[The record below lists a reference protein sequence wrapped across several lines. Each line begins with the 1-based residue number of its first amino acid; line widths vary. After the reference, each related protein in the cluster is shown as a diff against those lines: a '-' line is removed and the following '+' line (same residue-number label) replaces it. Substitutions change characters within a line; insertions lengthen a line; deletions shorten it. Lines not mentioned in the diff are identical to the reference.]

1 MKYIKF
7 LIFIILINITI
18 VYANPYNNKETVNDI
33 EVISS
38 TWYIWE
44 RINTNYGIKL
54 PNWGS
59 PDKWLNQA
67 KKSGYKTN
75 TTPKK
80 NSIVIWK
87 KDGVTYAGLVWQ
99 INTDS
104 IVVKTASQTE
114 LRQICAP
121 KKEGRCNEN
130 NVCFYY
136 NDSESELVCTEKY
149 VAVNQTG
156 IVLNRSLNLKTDNIV
171 GYIYL
176 DEKINNS
183 TGSNTSDNNKS
194 NSNQNTNKT
203 NNSKENNNSNASSTN
218 SSNSSSKTNNSK
230 KVSKLKNLNVENY
243 NLNFQEDK
251 DTYTLKVANEI
262 DKVNILAEGDKNSII
277 TGLGSK
283 NLEIGSNKYEI
294 LVTTKDKEDKIYNI
308 EIIRESMSTENKEDE
323 ELEKDRNT
331 SYSNENNSNENNSN
345 EKESKINYKT
355 IILGGAI
362 VIFIG
367 LLLFI

>member
-7 LIFIILINITI
+7 LTFIILINITI

-87 KDGVTYAGLVWQ
+87 KDGVTYTGLVWQ
-99 INTDS
+99 VNTDN
-104 IVVKTASQTE
+104 IVVKTASQIE
-114 LRQICAP
+114 LRKICAP
-121 KKEGRCNEN
+121 KKDSRCNANTICIYDPSDREM
-130 NVCFYY
+130 
-136 NDSESELVCTEKY
+136 VCTEKY
-149 VAVNQTG
+149 AAINDTG
-156 IVLNRSLNLKTDNIV
+156 IVLNYSLNLKNDNII

-176 DEKINNS
+176 DDKINNV
-183 TGSNTSDNNKS
+183 TGTDTSLNNK
-194 NSNQNTNKT
+194 
-203 NNSKENNNSNASSTN
+203 NNSNVSSTN
-218 SSNSSSKTNNSK
+218 SSNNSK
-230 KVSKLKNLNVENY
+230 KVSKLKKLNVENY

-308 EIIRESMSTENKEDE
+308 EIIRESISTENKEDE
-323 ELEKDRNT
+323 ELEKA
-331 SYSNENNSNENNSN
+331 ENASNSN

-362 VIFIG
+362 IIFIG

>member
-7 LIFIILINITI
+7 LTFIILINITI

-87 KDGVTYAGLVWQ
+87 KDGVTYTGLVWQ
-99 INTDS
+99 VNTDN

-114 LRQICAP
+114 LRKICAP
-121 KKEGRCNEN
+121 KKDSRYNAN
-130 NVCFYY
+130 NIYIY
-136 NDSESELVCTEKY
+136 DPSDREMVCTEKY
-149 VAVNQTG
+149 AAINDTG
-156 IVLNRSLNLKTDNIV
+156 IVLNLKNDNII

-176 DEKINNS
+176 DDKINNV
-183 TGSNTSDNNKS
+183 TGTDTSLNNK
-194 NSNQNTNKT
+194 
-203 NNSKENNNSNASSTN
+203 NNSNVSSTN
-218 SSNSSSKTNNSK
+218 SSNNSK

-277 TGLGSK
+277 SGLGSK
-283 NLEIGSNKYEI
+283 NLETGSNKYEI

-308 EIIRESMSTENKEDE
+308 EIIRESISTENKEA
-323 ELEKDRNT
+323 
-331 SYSNENNSNENNSN
+331 ENASNSN

-362 VIFIG
+362 IIFIG

>member
-7 LIFIILINITI
+7 LTFIILINITI

-87 KDGVTYAGLVWQ
+87 KDGVTYTGLVWQ
-99 INTDS
+99 VNTDN

-114 LRQICAP
+114 LRKICAP
-121 KKEGRCNEN
+121 KKDSRCNAN
-130 NVCFYY
+130 NIYIY
-136 NDSESELVCTEKY
+136 DPSDREMVCTEKY
-149 VAVNQTG
+149 AAINDTG
-156 IVLNRSLNLKTDNIV
+156 IVLNHSLNLKNDNII

-176 DEKINNS
+176 DDKINNV
-183 TGSNTSDNNKS
+183 TGTDTSLNNK
-194 NSNQNTNKT
+194 
-203 NNSKENNNSNASSTN
+203 NNSNVSSTN
-218 SSNSSSKTNNSK
+218 SSNNSK

-277 TGLGSK
+277 SGLGSK
-283 NLEIGSNKYEI
+283 NLETGSNKYEI

-308 EIIRESMSTENKEDE
+308 EIIRESISTENKEA
-323 ELEKDRNT
+323 
-331 SYSNENNSNENNSN
+331 ENASNSN

-362 VIFIG
+362 IIFIG

>member
-7 LIFIILINITI
+7 LTFIILINITI

-87 KDGVTYAGLVWQ
+87 KDGVTYTGLVWQ
-99 INTDS
+99 VNTDN

-114 LRQICAP
+114 LRKICAP
-121 KKEGRCNEN
+121 KKDSRCNANTICIYDPSDREM
-130 NVCFYY
+130 
-136 NDSESELVCTEKY
+136 VCTEKY
-149 VAVNQTG
+149 AAINDTG
-156 IVLNRSLNLKTDNIV
+156 IVLNHSLNLKNDNII

-176 DEKINNS
+176 DDKINNV
-183 TGSNTSDNNKS
+183 TGTDTSLNNK
-194 NSNQNTNKT
+194 
-203 NNSKENNNSNASSTN
+203 NNSNVSSTN
-218 SSNSSSKTNNSK
+218 SSNNSK

-283 NLEIGSNKYEI
+283 NLETGSNKYEI

-308 EIIRESMSTENKEDE
+308 EIIRESISTENKEDE
-323 ELEKDRNT
+323 ELEKAENT
-331 SYSNENNSNENNSN
+331 SNSN

-362 VIFIG
+362 IIFIG

>member
-1 MKYIKF
+1 MKYVKF
-7 LIFIILINITI
+7 LTFIILINITI

-87 KDGVTYAGLVWQ
+87 KDGVTYTGLVWQ
-99 INTDS
+99 VNTDN

-114 LRQICAP
+114 LRKICAP
-121 KKEGRCNEN
+121 KKDSRYNAN
-130 NVCFYY
+130 NIYIY
-136 NDSESELVCTEKY
+136 DPSDREMVCTEKY
-149 VAVNQTG
+149 AAINDTG
-156 IVLNRSLNLKTDNIV
+156 IVLNHSLNLKNDNII

-176 DEKINNS
+176 DDKINNV
-183 TGSNTSDNNKS
+183 TGTDTSLNNK
-194 NSNQNTNKT
+194 
-203 NNSKENNNSNASSTN
+203 NNSNVSSTN
-218 SSNSSSKTNNSK
+218 SSNNSK

-283 NLEIGSNKYEI
+283 NLETGSNKYEI

-308 EIIRESMSTENKEDE
+308 EIIRESISTENKEA
-323 ELEKDRNT
+323 
-331 SYSNENNSNENNSN
+331 ENASNSN

-362 VIFIG
+362 IIFIG

>member
-7 LIFIILINITI
+7 LTFIILINITI

-87 KDGVTYAGLVWQ
+87 KDGVTYTGLVWQ
-99 INTDS
+99 VNTDN
-104 IVVKTASQTE
+104 IVVKTASQTV
-114 LRQICAP
+114 LRKICAP
-121 KKEGRCNEN
+121 KKDSRCNAN
-130 NVCFYY
+130 NIYIY
-136 NDSESELVCTEKY
+136 DPSDREMVCTEKY
-149 VAVNQTG
+149 AAINDTG
-156 IVLNRSLNLKTDNIV
+156 IVLNHSLNLKNDNII

-176 DEKINNS
+176 DDKINNV
-183 TGSNTSDNNKS
+183 TGTDTSLNNK
-194 NSNQNTNKT
+194 
-203 NNSKENNNSNASSTN
+203 NNSNVSSTN
-218 SSNSSSKTNNSK
+218 SSNNSK

-277 TGLGSK
+277 SGLGSK
-283 NLEIGSNKYEI
+283 NLETGSNKYEI

-308 EIIRESMSTENKEDE
+308 EIIRESIITENKEDE
-323 ELEKDRNT
+323 ELEKV
-331 SYSNENNSNENNSN
+331 ENASNSN

-362 VIFIG
+362 IIFIG

>member
-7 LIFIILINITI
+7 LTFIILINITI

-87 KDGVTYAGLVWQ
+87 KDGVTYTGLVWQ
-99 INTDS
+99 VNTDN

-114 LRQICAP
+114 LRKICAP
-121 KKEGRCNEN
+121 KKDSRCNAN
-130 NVCFYY
+130 NIYIY
-136 NDSESELVCTEKY
+136 DPSDREMVCTEKY
-149 VAVNQTG
+149 AAINDTG
-156 IVLNRSLNLKTDNIV
+156 IVLNHSLNLKNDNII

-176 DEKINNS
+176 DDKINNV
-183 TGSNTSDNNKS
+183 TGTDTSLNNK
-194 NSNQNTNKT
+194 
-203 NNSKENNNSNASSTN
+203 NNSNVSSTN
-218 SSNSSSKTNNSK
+218 SSNNSK

-277 TGLGSK
+277 SGLGSK
-283 NLEIGSNKYEI
+283 NLETGSNKYEI

-308 EIIRESMSTENKEDE
+308 EIIRESISTENKEDE
-323 ELEKDRNT
+323 ELEKA
-331 SYSNENNSNENNSN
+331 ENASNSN

-362 VIFIG
+362 IIFIG

>member
-7 LIFIILINITI
+7 LTFIILINITI

-87 KDGVTYAGLVWQ
+87 KDGVTYTGLVWQ
-99 INTDS
+99 VNTDN

-114 LRQICAP
+114 LRKICAP
-121 KKEGRCNEN
+121 KKDSRCNANTICIYDPSDREM
-130 NVCFYY
+130 
-136 NDSESELVCTEKY
+136 VCTEKY
-149 VAVNQTG
+149 AAINDTG
-156 IVLNRSLNLKTDNIV
+156 IVLNHSLNLKNDNII

-176 DEKINNS
+176 DDKINNV
-183 TGSNTSDNNKS
+183 TGTDTSLNNK
-194 NSNQNTNKT
+194 
-203 NNSKENNNSNASSTN
+203 NNSNVSSTN
-218 SSNSSSKTNNSK
+218 SFNNSK

-283 NLEIGSNKYEI
+283 NLETGSNKYEI

-308 EIIRESMSTENKEDE
+308 EIIRESISTENKEDE
-323 ELEKDRNT
+323 ELEKA
-331 SYSNENNSNENNSN
+331 ENASNSN

-362 VIFIG
+362 IIFIG

>member
-1 MKYIKF
+1 MKYIK
-7 LIFIILINITI
+7 LLTFIILINITI

-38 TWYIWE
+38 TWYIWK

-87 KDGVTYAGLVWQ
+87 KDGVTYSGLVWQ
-99 INTDS
+99 VNTDN

-114 LRQICAP
+114 LRKICAP
-121 KKEGRCNEN
+121 KKDSRCNAN
-130 NVCFYY
+130 NIYIY
-136 NDSESELVCTEKY
+136 DPSDREMVCTEKY
-149 VAVNQTG
+149 AAINDTG
-156 IVLNRSLNLKTDNIV
+156 IVLNHSLNLKKDNII

-176 DEKINNS
+176 DDKINNV
-183 TGSNTSDNNKS
+183 TGTDTSLNNK
-194 NSNQNTNKT
+194 
-203 NNSKENNNSNASSTN
+203 NNSNVSSTN
-218 SSNSSSKTNNSK
+218 SSNNSK

-283 NLEIGSNKYEI
+283 NLETGSNKYEI

-308 EIIRESMSTENKEDE
+308 EIIRESISTENKEDE
-323 ELEKDRNT
+323 ELEKA
-331 SYSNENNSNENNSN
+331 ENVSNSN

-362 VIFIG
+362 IIFIG

>member
-7 LIFIILINITI
+7 LTFIILINITI

-87 KDGVTYAGLVWQ
+87 KDGVTYTGLVWQ
-99 INTDS
+99 VNTDN

-114 LRQICAP
+114 LRKICAP
-121 KKEGRCNEN
+121 KKDSRCNANTICIYDPSDREM
-130 NVCFYY
+130 
-136 NDSESELVCTEKY
+136 VCTEKY
-149 VAVNQTG
+149 AAINDTG
-156 IVLNRSLNLKTDNIV
+156 IVLNHSLNLKNDNII

-176 DEKINNS
+176 DDKINNV
-183 TGSNTSDNNKS
+183 TGTDTSLNNK
-194 NSNQNTNKT
+194 
-203 NNSKENNNSNASSTN
+203 NNSNVSSTN
-218 SSNSSSKTNNSK
+218 SSNNSK

-277 TGLGSK
+277 SGLGSK
-283 NLEIGSNKYEI
+283 NLETGSNKYEI

-308 EIIRESMSTENKEDE
+308 EIIRESISTENKEDE
-323 ELEKDRNT
+323 ELEKA
-331 SYSNENNSNENNSN
+331 ENVSNSN

-362 VIFIG
+362 IIFIG

>member
-7 LIFIILINITI
+7 LTFIILINITI

-38 TWYIWE
+38 TWYIQE

-80 NSIVIWK
+80 NSIVIWE
-87 KDGVTYAGLVWQ
+87 KDGVTYTGLVWQ
-99 INTDS
+99 VNTDN

-114 LRQICAP
+114 LRKICAP
-121 KKEGRCNEN
+121 KKDSRYNAN
-130 NVCFYY
+130 NIYIY
-136 NDSESELVCTEKY
+136 DPSDREMVCTEKY
-149 VAVNQTG
+149 AAINDTG
-156 IVLNRSLNLKTDNIV
+156 IVLNHSLNLKNDNII

-176 DEKINNS
+176 DDKINNV
-183 TGSNTSDNNKS
+183 TGTDTSLNNK
-194 NSNQNTNKT
+194 
-203 NNSKENNNSNASSTN
+203 NNSNVSSTN
-218 SSNSSSKTNNSK
+218 SSNNSK

-283 NLEIGSNKYEI
+283 NLETGSNKYEI

-308 EIIRESMSTENKEDE
+308 EIIRESISTENKEDE
-323 ELEKDRNT
+323 ELEKA
-331 SYSNENNSNENNSN
+331 ENASNSN

-362 VIFIG
+362 IIFIG

>member
-1 MKYIKF
+1 MKYIK
-7 LIFIILINITI
+7 LLTFIILINITI

-87 KDGVTYAGLVWQ
+87 KDGVTYTGLVWQ
-99 INTDS
+99 VNTDN

-114 LRQICAP
+114 LRKICAP
-121 KKEGRCNEN
+121 KKDSRCNAN
-130 NVCFYY
+130 NIYIY
-136 NDSESELVCTEKY
+136 DPSDREMVCTEKY
-149 VAVNQTG
+149 AAINDTG
-156 IVLNRSLNLKTDNIV
+156 IVLNHSLNLKNDNII

-176 DEKINNS
+176 DDKINNV
-183 TGSNTSDNNKS
+183 TGTDTSLNNK
-194 NSNQNTNKT
+194 
-203 NNSKENNNSNASSTN
+203 NNSNVSSTN
-218 SSNSSSKTNNSK
+218 SSNNSK

-277 TGLGSK
+277 SGLGSK
-283 NLEIGSNKYEI
+283 NLETGSNKYEI

-308 EIIRESMSTENKEDE
+308 EIIRESISTENKEDE
-323 ELEKDRNT
+323 ELEKA
-331 SYSNENNSNENNSN
+331 ENVSNSN

-362 VIFIG
+362 IIFIG

>member
-7 LIFIILINITI
+7 LTFIILINITI

-38 TWYIWE
+38 TWYIQE

-87 KDGVTYAGLVWQ
+87 KDGVTYTGLVWQ
-99 INTDS
+99 VNTDN

-114 LRQICAP
+114 LRKICAP
-121 KKEGRCNEN
+121 KKDSRYNAN
-130 NVCFYY
+130 NIYIY
-136 NDSESELVCTEKY
+136 DPSDREMVCTEKY
-149 VAVNQTG
+149 AAINDTG
-156 IVLNRSLNLKTDNIV
+156 IVLNLKNDNII

-176 DEKINNS
+176 DDKINNV
-183 TGSNTSDNNKS
+183 TGTDTSLNNK
-194 NSNQNTNKT
+194 
-203 NNSKENNNSNASSTN
+203 NNSNVSSTN
-218 SSNSSSKTNNSK
+218 SSNNSK

-251 DTYTLKVANEI
+251 NTYTLKVANEI

-277 TGLGSK
+277 SGLGSK
-283 NLEIGSNKYEI
+283 NLETGSNKYEI

-308 EIIRESMSTENKEDE
+308 EIIRESISTENKEDE
-323 ELEKDRNT
+323 ELEKA
-331 SYSNENNSNENNSN
+331 ENASNSN

-362 VIFIG
+362 IIFIG

>member
-7 LIFIILINITI
+7 LTFIILINITI

-87 KDGVTYAGLVWQ
+87 KDGVTYTGLVWQ
-99 INTDS
+99 VNTDN

-114 LRQICAP
+114 LRKICAP
-121 KKEGRCNEN
+121 KKDSRCNANTICIYDPSDREM
-130 NVCFYY
+130 
-136 NDSESELVCTEKY
+136 VCTEKY
-149 VAVNQTG
+149 AAINDTG
-156 IVLNRSLNLKTDNIV
+156 IVLNHSLNLKNANII

-176 DEKINNS
+176 DDKINNV
-183 TGSNTSDNNKS
+183 TGTDTSLNNK
-194 NSNQNTNKT
+194 
-203 NNSKENNNSNASSTN
+203 NNSNVSSTN
-218 SSNSSSKTNNSK
+218 SSNNSK

-283 NLEIGSNKYEI
+283 NLETGSNKYEI

-308 EIIRESMSTENKEDE
+308 EIIRESISTENKEDE
-323 ELEKDRNT
+323 ELEKA
-331 SYSNENNSNENNSN
+331 ENASNSN
-345 EKESKINYKT
+345 EKASKINYKT
-355 IILGGAI
+355 IILSGAI
-362 VIFIG
+362 IIFSG

>member
-7 LIFIILINITI
+7 LTFIILINITI

-87 KDGVTYAGLVWQ
+87 KDGVTYTGLVWQ
-99 INTDS
+99 VNTDN

-114 LRQICAP
+114 LRKICAP
-121 KKEGRCNEN
+121 KKDSRCNAN
-130 NVCFYY
+130 NICNYY
-136 NDSESELVCTEKY
+136 ASDKEMVCTEKY
-149 VAVNQTG
+149 AAINDTG
-156 IVLNRSLNLKTDNIV
+156 IVLNHSLNLKTDNIS

-176 DEKINNS
+176 DDKINNV
-183 TGSNTSDNNKS
+183 TGTDTSLNNK
-194 NSNQNTNKT
+194 
-203 NNSKENNNSNASSTN
+203 NNSNVSSTN
-218 SSNSSSKTNNSK
+218 SSNNSK
-230 KVSKLKNLNVENY
+230 KVSKLKNLDVENY

-277 TGLGSK
+277 SGLGSK
-283 NLEIGSNKYEI
+283 NLETGSNKYEI

-308 EIIRESMSTENKEDE
+308 EIIRESISTENKEDE
-323 ELEKDRNT
+323 ELDKA
-331 SYSNENNSNENNSN
+331 ENACNSN

-355 IILGGAI
+355 IILSGAI
-362 VIFIG
+362 IIFIG

>member
-87 KDGVTYAGLVWQ
+87 KDGVTYTGLVWQ
-99 INTDS
+99 VNTDN

-114 LRQICAP
+114 LRKICAP
-121 KKEGRCNEN
+121 KKDSRCNAN
-130 NVCFYY
+130 NICNYY
-136 NDSESELVCTEKY
+136 ASDKEMVCTEKY
-149 VAVNQTG
+149 AAINDTG
-156 IVLNRSLNLKTDNIV
+156 IVLNHSLNLKTDNII

-176 DEKINNS
+176 DEKINNVTETNTS
-183 TGSNTSDNNKS
+183 LNDKNNSKENSNTKNNP
-194 NSNQNTNKT
+194 
-203 NNSKENNNSNASSTN
+203 KENNNSNASSTN
-218 SSNSSSKTNNSK
+218 SSNNSK

-308 EIIRESMSTENKEDE
+308 EIIRESISTENKEDE
-323 ELEKDRNT
+323 ELEKT
-331 SYSNENNSNENNSN
+331 ENASNSN
-345 EKESKINYKT
+345 EKESNITYKT
-355 IILGGAI
+355 IILCGAI
-362 VIFIG
+362 IIFIG

>member
-7 LIFIILINITI
+7 LTFIILLNITI

-67 KKSGYKTN
+67 KKSGYKTDTN
-75 TTPKK
+75 PKK

-87 KDGVTYAGLVWQ
+87 KDGVTYTGLVWQ
-99 INTDS
+99 VNTDN

-114 LRQICAP
+114 LRKICAP
-121 KKEGRCNEN
+121 KKDSRCNANTICIYDPSDREM
-130 NVCFYY
+130 
-136 NDSESELVCTEKY
+136 VCTEKY
-149 VAVNQTG
+149 AAINDTG
-156 IVLNRSLNLKTDNIV
+156 IALNHSLNLKTDNII

-176 DEKINNS
+176 DDKINNVTETNTS
-183 TGSNTSDNNKS
+183 LNDKNNSKENSNTKNNP
-194 NSNQNTNKT
+194 
-203 NNSKENNNSNASSTN
+203 KENNNSNASSTN

-230 KVSKLKNLNVENY
+230 KVSKLKNLKVENY

-262 DKVNILAEGDKNSII
+262 NKVNILAEGDKNAII
-277 TGLGSK
+277 SGLGSK
-283 NLEIGSNKYEI
+283 NLEIGSNKYEV

-308 EIIRESMSTENKEDE
+308 EIIRESMSAENKENE
-323 ELEKDRNT
+323 ELEKDGNT
-331 SYSNENNSNENNSN
+331 SYSNENNSNE
-345 EKESKINYKT
+345 KESKFNYKT